1 MVVVFQAN
9 DFLGV
14 LVLDVDGSNF
24 LHFKVVATGNLN
36 IVILQSVNVRHHV
49 LVQKYFDSRSAPPKP
64 PREEDSN
71 HDSLSSLFVGD
82 GSEDDSWEIM
92 EELDEDPVQCK
103 VQVSMTN
110 ITRNVNVKDS
120 LSIS

>member
-82 GSEDDSWEIM
+82 TSEDDSWEIM
-92 EELDEDPVQCK
+92 EELDADPVQCK
-103 VQVSMTN
+103 VQASMTN